1 MSQIRTRR
9 QTPGRSD
16 ATKNRTTP
24 LKTTKGKRGR
34 PRESTARHPD
44 FDSEVWITVRLHRI
58 RFRISTGKTPS
69 IKEVCDKIAGR
80 GGAISAVGG
89 NIARLAEE
97 NLIRDK
103 RWLRFEVDS
112 TGTALTPS
120 SAGSIF
126 SDHSI
131 TNPRSL
137 RVRYSEAN
145 RITKSDRL
153 AYLFWRNLCRQRLG
167 FPPKRP
173 RPRGIAQSNG

>member
-112 TGTALTPS
+112 TGDLTDILDQRDRDYCVTALRS
-120 SAGSIF
+120 RCVGRADVWGAGG
-126 SDHSI
+126 
-131 TNPRSL
+131 R
-137 RVRYSEAN
+137 
-145 RITKSDRL
+145 
-153 AYLFWRNLCRQRLG
+153 
-167 FPPKRP
+167 
-173 RPRGIAQSNG
+173 